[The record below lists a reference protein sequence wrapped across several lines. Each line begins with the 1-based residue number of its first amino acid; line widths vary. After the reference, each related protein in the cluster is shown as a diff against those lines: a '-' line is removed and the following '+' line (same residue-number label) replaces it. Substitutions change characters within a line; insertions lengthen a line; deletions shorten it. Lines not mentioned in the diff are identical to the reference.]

1 MQNVTKK
8 YKSDKRI
15 WCICGTNNQ
24 DEIKRGNG
32 SYYFGKI
39 PLVWGW
45 ATWKDRWLENDI
57 DLSKWPEVKANNI
70 LDEIF
75 NDEIEKEYWEKF
87 S

>member
-1 MQNVTKK
+1 MAQIIKTKLK
-8 YKSDKRI
+8 EEMEAFWED
-15 WCICGTNNQ
+15 
-24 DEIKRGNG
+24 
-32 SYYFGKI
+32 

-45 ATWKDRWLENDI
+45 AWKDRWLENDI